1 MGIRK
6 RENAMIYTPETLS
19 KKCAEVQRLL
29 AYALEALNDPEVL
42 DAVAK
47 LALSH
52 PEIEWEPVFLSS
64 AALNAKRDKDEAKA
78 RASNPL
84 TEKESLPPDPA
95 TSAAAPGRSGFFRMP
110 VSWEVR

>member
-1 MGIRK
+1 MGLRK
-6 RENAMIYTPETLS
+6 RGNARIYTPETLS

-29 AYALEALNDPEVL
+29 ASALEAENDPEVL

-47 LALSH
+47 LAFNH

-64 AALNAKRDKDEAKA
+64 AALNAKRDMDEAKA

-84 TEKESLPPDPA
+84 NEKVKLPE
-95 TSAAAPGRSGFFRMP
+95 APRSGGGGVGGIPLSLAAQFFG
-110 VSWEVR
+110 